1 MKYIKYFE
9 NWKDQGEA
17 NSDFEEK
24 VLGFIKD
31 FNWDIQ
37 NFIKKGNS
45 IEDLLD
51 PQKVRFKNYRDNIKV
66 SFTFSHIKNGKRIYF
81 YDITIP
87 QHKTWD
93 NAIIGDICESY
104 LIEDNKCIGVCLYE
118 LQIRDIKEDLKYY
131 VISDIGVVSKK
142 RRKGYGRDIINHI
155 EKLHPGYSYFD
166 DTATTIKG
174 DRFFH
179 KVKGSPLVYKQ
190 NEY

>member
-66 SFTFSHIKNGKRIYF
+66 SFIFSHIKNGKRIYF

-93 NAIIGDICESY
+93 NAIIGY
-104 LIEDNKCIGVCLYE
+104 IGYC
-118 LQIRDIKEDLKYY
+118 
-131 VISDIGVVSKK
+131 S
-142 RRKGYGRDIINHI
+142 
-155 EKLHPGYSYFD
+155 
-166 DTATTIKG
+166 
-174 DRFFH
+174 
-179 KVKGSPLVYKQ
+179 
-190 NEY
+190 